1 MAVHGSVF
9 LEIQNFQVHA
19 RKQTDTLTHTHTYI
33 HTHTHTHTPARTH
46 TGTRT
51 RDTHTHT
58 QFTQHNTLAWVHA
71 SKLFNVFAENV
82 FSYVLREH
90 MRHTLTVFTNFSCWK
105 CVLLCVLW
113 CVERTHERHADH
125 SNSKLVHA
133 HTQAHASSSGCV
145 YVCVCVYRG
154 GGTCLCVYVYIKGEG
169 RVKHMYVC
177 IKGVYVCIKGEGR
190 VRLKFTNCQWTCQV
204 IRV

>member
-9 LEIQNFQVHA
+9 FEIQNFQVHA

-90 MRHTLTVFTNFSCWK
+90 MRHTLTVFTNFSC
-105 CVLLCVLW
+105 
-113 CVERTHERHADH
+113 
-125 SNSKLVHA
+125 
-133 HTQAHASSSGCV
+133 
-145 YVCVCVYRG
+145 
-154 GGTCLCVYVYIKGEG
+154 
-169 RVKHMYVC
+169 
-177 IKGVYVCIKGEGR
+177 
-190 VRLKFTNCQWTCQV
+190 
-204 IRV
+204 